1 MTGHDT
7 DLLAPTGKTWP
18 PTIIGG
24 IGLERYT
31 FAVFV
36 PWERRQVGLCD
47 PDLHEQVAPQPP
59 S

>member
-18 PTIIGG
+18 PTIIDG

-36 PWERRQVGLCD
+36 PWERRQVGRKR
-47 PDLHEQVAPQPP
+47 PAMAR
-59 S
+59 